1 MVFLSSRLYI
11 LLDKGKE
18 LQKGG
23 IAMTFWKAIG
33 FALIVLL
40 SGVVLYYSVSTD

>member
-1 MVFLSSRLYI
+1 MVFFSSGLRI
-11 LLDKGKE
+11 LLNKGQE

-23 IAMTFWKAIG
+23 LAMTFWKAVG

-40 SGVVLYYSVSTD
+40 SGVVLYYSVTTD